1 MKEKRLMD
9 MQEAAAYIGMGTV
22 CARQWL
28 GQIGAVRYFGR
39 RVLFDRAVIDKA
51 LNMTGSEENIADL
64 KLPEAADGIK
74 AL

>member
-9 MQEAAAYIGMGTV
+9 IHEAAAYISMGTV

-51 LNMTGSEENIADL
+51 LNMAGSEEDIADL
-64 KLPEAADGIK
+64 RLPEAADNIK

>member
-9 MQEAAAYIGMGTV
+9 IHEAAAYISMGTV

-51 LNMTGSEENIADL
+51 LNMTGSEEDIAGL

>member
-9 MQEAAAYIGMGTV
+9 VREAATYISMGTV

-51 LNMTGSEENIADL
+51 LNMTVSGENIADL
-64 KLPEAADGIK
+64 RLPEAADE

>member
-1 MKEKRLMD
+1 MKDKRLMD
-9 MQEAAAYIGMGTV
+9 THEAAEYISMGTV

-28 GQIGAVRYFGR
+28 EQIGAVRYFGR

-51 LNMTGSEENIADL
+51 LNMTASGENIADL
-64 KLPEAADGIK
+64 RLPEAADE